1 MIRGGRSRDW
11 NYCLGLAYNPAT
23 GLTCGLIQG
32 LELGEIEQ
40 LRLCMQSSQEHFRQP
55 ALVPLFL
62 IELKTH
68 FFAVL
73 LERRASALEETEYET
88 GMKHGYS
95 LDPRRNPA
103 LRLERRKT
111 PVSLDFDPI
120 TQKLTSLTGT
130 LAFCDLTFGSSLRSL
145 EVTMALSQRV
155 WAEDSQYSVRGTA
168 GDRTVREPGAAYAS
182 RKALERR
189 AEYLKTLIGGAQAHR
204 NVLLQR
210 TRAQVQTVSPVVRLE
225 IPPSGS
231 VRLSGIQLDWP
242 TRQPSEY

>member
-11 NYCLGLAYNPAT
+11 NYCLGLAYNPASGVT
-23 GLTCGLIQG
+23 SGLIQG

-40 LRLCMQSSQEHFRQP
+40 LRKCLQSSQEHFRQP

-103 LRLERRKT
+103 LRLERRKSR
-111 PVSLDFDPI
+111 VSLDFDPI

-130 LAFCDLTFGSSLRSL
+130 LAFCDLTFESSLHSL
-145 EVTMALSQRV
+145 EVTVALSIMARDNTSQDIFRETSKNGRV
-155 WAEDSQYSVRGTA
+155 LELR
-168 GDRTVREPGAAYAS
+168 AA
-182 RKALERR
+182 
-189 AEYLKTLIGGAQAHR
+189 YLKTLIAGAQAHR

-210 TRAQVQTVSPVVRLE
+210 TRAQVQTVSTLFRQESPVQSLIQFAGV
-225 IPPSGS
+225 
-231 VRLSGIQLDWP
+231 QLDW
-242 TRQPSEY
+242 SA